1 MYQNYHCCTKSFED
15 YYSNQA
21 GNGLPYYKG
30 VSLQRGSGLG
40 GIFKSMFRMVLP
52 LLKSG
57 VKTVGKQA
65 LRSGVDI
72 ANDYMQGKDLKVAS
86 KQRVKEATK
95 ILTNKAADKMKTM
108 IGGQHKRKRKN
119 RKSVSSKKYRKA
131 CTPDIFS

>member
-21 GNGLPYYKG
+21 GNGLSYYKG

-52 LLKSG
+52 LFKSG
-57 VKTVGKQA
+57 AKAVGKQA
-65 LRSGVDI
+65 LKSGVDI
-72 ANDYMQGKDLKVAS
+72 ANDYMQGKDIRDAS
-86 KQRVKEATK
+86 KQRIKEATK
-95 ILTNKAADKMKTM
+95 ILTNKAADKVKTM
-108 IGGQHKRKRKN
+108 VGGHKRKRKN
-119 RKSVSSKKYRKA
+119 RKSTSSKKYRKV